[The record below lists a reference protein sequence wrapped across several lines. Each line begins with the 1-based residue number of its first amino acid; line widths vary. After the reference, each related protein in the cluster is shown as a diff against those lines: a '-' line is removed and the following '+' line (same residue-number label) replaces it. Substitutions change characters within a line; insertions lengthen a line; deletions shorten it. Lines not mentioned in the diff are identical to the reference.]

1 MGKAIEQVDKEDR
14 PDAIVLVTDLETPWP
29 ERMPRARVVVA
40 AVDSKPYWLERVPG
54 WVKLC
59 DVSKGGE

>member
-1 MGKAIEQVDKEDR
+1 VANAARHPRILELPGRIIPD
-14 PDAIVLVTDLETPWP
+14 PDASG
-29 ERMPRARVVVA
+29 VVVA

-59 DVSKGGE
+59 DVSKGGA